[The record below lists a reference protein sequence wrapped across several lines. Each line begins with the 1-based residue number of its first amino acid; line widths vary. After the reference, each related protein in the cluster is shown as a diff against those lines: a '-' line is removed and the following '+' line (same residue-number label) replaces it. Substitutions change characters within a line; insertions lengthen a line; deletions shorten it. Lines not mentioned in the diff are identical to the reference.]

1 MNTNDTPFAAPL
13 ESAIRHAR
21 AHLAA
26 IDTAPVGAR
35 VDAATLRRRLSR
47 PLTDAGVPAAQ
58 VVEELVAD
66 TAGGLHVTNS
76 GRFYPWV
83 IGGSLPAA
91 LAADWLTSTW
101 DQNAHNYAVSP
112 AAAMVEE
119 VAGGWLKEI
128 LGLPASASFAFV
140 TGCQMAHVTSLAAAR
155 HSVLTRAGRDVE
167 KDGLY
172 GAPPIH
178 VVSSTHAHGT
188 IDRALRLLG
197 MGTKHWTR
205 IAVDERG
212 QLPAAAL
219 EQALAS
225 RPDAPAIVV
234 LNAGDVNSGAFDDF
248 RALIPIARRHGAWV
262 HVDGAFGLWV
272 AASPAYRHFLAGAEQ
287 ADSWA
292 TDGHKWLNVPF
303 DSGFAFINQ
312 PQAHL
317 GALSMRFSYITYDSG
332 VRDQSDWNP
341 EFSRRARGF
350 TAYAALRELG
360 RDGVR
365 AMIERDCEHA
375 RAIVA
380 GIGKLPGAEVLW
392 TPTINQG
399 LVRFPSP
406 RAGATPKDHDDHN
419 DAVIARINAA
429 GEAFFSG
436 TTWKGQRAMRVSVSN
451 WRTNARDVERTIA
464 AVAAALAEGRG

>member
-1 MNTNDTPFAAPL
+1 MTSNDTPFDAPL
-13 ESAIRHAR
+13 DAAIRHAR

-26 IDTAPVGAR
+26 VDTAPVGAR
-35 VDAATLRRRLSR
+35 ADAATLRARLSR
-47 PLTDAGVPAAQ
+47 PLANAGVPATQ
-58 VVEELVAD
+58 VIDELVAD
-66 TAGGLHVTNS
+66 VAGGLHVTNS
-76 GRFYPWV
+76 GRFFPWV
-83 IGGSLPAA
+83 IGGALPAA
-91 LAADWLTSTW
+91 LAADWLTSAW
-101 DQNAHNYAVSP
+101 DQNAHNFATAP
-112 AAAMVEE
+112 AAAIVEE
-119 VAGGWLKEI
+119 VAGAWLKDV

-140 TGCQMAHVTSLAAAR
+140 TGCQMAHVTCLAAAR
-155 HSVLTRAGRDVE
+155 HGVLTRAGCDVE
-167 KDGLY
+167 SDGLF

-197 MGTKHWTR
+197 LGTQHWTR
-205 IAVDERG
+205 IPVDDRG
-212 QLPAAAL
+212 QLPPPAL

-225 RPDAPAIVV
+225 RRGAPAVVV
-234 LNAGDVNSGAFDDF
+234 LQAGDVNSGAFDDF
-248 RALIPIARRHGAWV
+248 AQLVPIARRHDAWI
-262 HVDGAFGLWV
+262 HIDGAFGLWA
-272 AASPAYRHFLAGAEQ
+272 AASPKYRHLLEGAAG

-303 DSGFAFINQ
+303 DSGFAFVNR

-317 GALSMRFSYITYDSG
+317 GALSLRLAYITYDAQ

-350 TAYAALRELG
+350 ATYAALRELG
-360 RDGVR
+360 RDGVA

-375 RAIVA
+375 RAIVT

-392 TPTINQG
+392 MPAINQG

-406 RAGATPKDHDDHN
+406 RPGATPQEHDAHN

-436 TTWKGQRAMRVSVSN
+436 TTWRGQRAMRVSVSN
-451 WRTNARDVERTIA
+451 WRTDARDVERTVA
-464 AVAAALAEGRG
+464 AVAAALR